1 MPRQARLSEQERRTR
16 QAVRQSTR
24 RSSLSQTPDLDG
36 LARQRNARARDTDRQ
51 RVRRQILADATGA
64 DSSSRRQAQLQRARE
79 LQRLRRARLR
89 NHSTDESASTDSSS
103 FLPLHQ
109 REAIDAFFDR
119 VVGVRADVGEC
130 QICLER
136 YHGMHLRGLDCD
148 RCHREVS
155 FHSVFLFFSF
165 NVFYSEVI
173 IAMESQM
180 MQTRV

>member
-1 MPRQARLSEQERRTR
+1 MFFPPFMPRQARLSEQERRTR

-36 LARQRNARARDTDRQ
+36 RNARARDTDRQ
-51 RVRRQILADATGA
+51 RVRRQTLADATDG

-89 NHSTDESASTDSSS
+89 NHSTDESASTHSSS

-119 VVGVRADVGEC
+119 VVAVRADVGEC
-130 QICLER
+130 HICLER
-136 YHGMHLRGLDCD
+136 YHGMHLRGLECD

-155 FHSVFLFFSF
+155 FHSVFLFFRSTSF
-165 NVFYSEVI
+165 S
-173 IAMESQM
+173 ARSSSL
-180 MQTRV
+180 RSRK